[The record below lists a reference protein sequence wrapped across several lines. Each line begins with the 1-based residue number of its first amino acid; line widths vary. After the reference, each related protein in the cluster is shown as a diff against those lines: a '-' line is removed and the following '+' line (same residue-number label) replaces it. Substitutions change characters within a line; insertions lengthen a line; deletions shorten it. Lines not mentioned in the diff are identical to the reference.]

1 MPKALNLP
9 APCRRQVSEVNR
21 RRRKVGRRRSGV
33 TRALFSAAALTLVIA
48 DPVWGEDAGLIGQL
62 SGELQADFRYNYSW
76 EPLRDI
82 VLGFGVAAIV
92 ANGHIDDRVQEIFRD
107 KLNGEAGGNVATFFN
122 NFGDAA
128 QPLSVLPIYL
138 GAMWLGGYGADTD
151 SGVARWGG
159 DSLRAML
166 VASPQLVVLSHVSG
180 GQRPEEGNSGWNEF
194 EDDNGVSGHAFYGAV
209 PILSAAR
216 LVERRWL
223 KYSLY
228 AVSTLPGF
236 ARVHS
241 DKHYFSQSLMGWW
254 LAYTATRSVQQTNRL
269 RSETLLMPVALQ
281 DGFSLQLSKRF

>member
-1 MPKALNLP
+1 MPEAQNSPAPARRLSPKATRP
-9 APCRRQVSEVNR
+9 ASQ
-21 RRRKVGRRRSGV
+21 VGRRRAGV
-33 TRALFSAAALTLVIA
+33 SRAAFSAVALALLIA
-48 DPVWGEDAGLIGQL
+48 GPARSEDAGFIGQL
-62 SGELQADFRYNYSW
+62 SAELQADFRYHYSW
-76 EPLRDI
+76 EPLRD
-82 VLGFGVAAIV
+82 VLLGFGVAAIV
-92 ANGHIDDRVQEIFRD
+92 ANGEIDDRVQEVFRD
-107 KLNGEAGGNVATFFN
+107 KLNGEAGGKFATFFN
-122 NFGDAA
+122 DFGDAA
-128 QPLSVLPIYL
+128 QPLSVLPVYL

-269 RSETLLMPVALQ
+269 RSEILLTPVALE
-281 DGFSLQLSKRF
+281 DGFSLQFSKRF